1 MQNAFAQCIATR
13 SLLDLCEVT
22 ERAQGARVGMK
33 WWEQVGINMSR
44 ARDMAAA
51 EEADEDGMEEYN
63 RG

>member
-1 MQNAFAQCIATR
+1 MQ

-33 WWEQVGINMSR
+33 WWEKLGINMSR